1 MTKGLA
7 QSVQVRLVRHAKELG
22 IDPNVV
28 LARYACERLAQEC
41 RGRLPA
47 YMVPAHISVRGGP
60 LPRNQNG
67 KLDRKGLAAEFDGL
81 FREVS
86 A

>member
-1 MTKGLA
+1 
-7 QSVQVRLVRHAKELG
+7 
-22 IDPNVV
+22 
-28 LARYACERLAQEC
+28 
-41 RGRLPA
+41 
-47 YMVPAHISVRGGP
+47 MVPAHISVRGGP

-67 KLDRKGLAAEFDGL
+67 KLDRKGLAAEFESL